1 MYLGYSEGSIINV
14 FRLSKAR
21 LYLSYE
27 HNVVDDIKSLQIPIY
42 LLHGKEDY
50 LLSFKLAKEFYE
62 RLEADKKEFI
72 EFENSAHML
81 PFEEADRFNSVV
93 IKKLLQE

>member
-1 MYLGYSEGSIINV
+1 M
-14 FRLSKAR
+14 
-21 LYLSYE
+21 
-27 HNVVDDIKSLQIPIY
+27 
-42 LLHGKEDY
+42 
-50 LLSFKLAKEFYE
+50 LSFKLAKEFYE
-62 RLEADKKEFI
+62 RVEADKKEFI